1 MPSGPLCGTQTLRL
15 ALKGKP
21 SCSPP
26 SPLPPPPRPVK
37 LQISAKELE
46 PLVGYVSAVADSGRG
61 ASSSAVNITSHLLL
75 EAKDGQLEITGTD
88 AVTYVRAC
96 AATEKS
102 SKEGACAAPAKLLE
116 RAVRALSGGGE
127 IALSLE
133 GDALRLAAGRGVYDL
148 PTLPAGDYPGF
159 PEPGKS
165 ETSFELAVADLR
177 RLLAGTA
184 FCASNNETRY
194 YLNGVY
200 LHPQDGKLVAAATDG
215 LRLARCEIPAPKA
228 AAAMKGVIL
237 PRKAVAQ
244 VEALL
249 ERAGE
254 EKEWVRGGSKG
265 AGKDAGKGGDE
276 KKEAKGGAKSKHAPG
291 GEPASLR
298 LRAGESMAWIELGTT
313 RIATKLV
320 DGAFP
325 DYRRVIPAEGGA
337 MLTAGIDEL
346 RAALLRA
353 AVVADRDQG
362 SAVKLTLAKDELSFE
377 AGDRAHGSFADKI
390 TASYKGGGLAI
401 GFNAELL
408 GEFLPA
414 LAARGEGAGRARL
427 QLSDESTPLRMSRE
441 GDEGLVYVLMPLRL

>member
-1 MPSGPLCGTQTLRL
+1 M
-15 ALKGKP
+15 
-21 SCSPP
+21 
-26 SPLPPPPRPVK
+26 K

-61 ASSSAVNITSHLLL
+61 AASSAVNITSHLLL

-102 SKEGACAAPAKLLE
+102 SKGGACAAPAKLLE

-127 IALSLE
+127 ISLSLE

-165 ETSFELAVADLR
+165 ETNFELAVADLR

-200 LHPQDGKLVAAATDG
+200 LHAQDGKLVAAATDG

-244 VEALL
+244 VEVLL
-249 ERAGE
+249 EQHARVGE
-254 EKEWVRGGSKG
+254 EKVRAAGKSGDEGEKKG
-265 AGKDAGKGGDE
+265 AKGA
-276 KKEAKGGAKSKHAPG
+276 AKPAPG
-291 GEPASLR
+291 GKPASLR

-325 DYRRVIPAEGGA
+325 DYRRVIPAEGGPV
-337 MLTAGIDEL
+337 LTAGIDEL

-377 AGDRAHGSFADKI
+377 AGDRARGSFADKI
-390 TASYKGGGLAI
+390 PASYKGGGLAI

-414 LAARGEGAGRARL
+414 LAARGEGAGRALL